1 MLEQLELNEILT
13 KVTNSKNMSLKEML
27 KDKEAAKL
35 GDAYLNFVYSLAL
48 SVKNGTPSGVKLSN
62 KALAEAVK
70 RSGLRSLM
78 PSRLSRHD
86 LGGSAEALLIHASSR
101 NLINTRELLDTFS
114 KHDTINA
121 LTNILKKIKEAI
133 QKNENEATSH
143 NKT

>member
-1 MLEQLELNEILT
+1 MLDQFELNKILAEVTT
-13 KVTNSKNMSLKEML
+13 KNVSLTEML

-48 SVKNGTPSGVKLSN
+48 SIKKGTPSGVKLSN
-62 KALAEAVK
+62 KALAEAMR

-86 LGGSAEALLIHASSR
+86 LGGSAEALLIHALSR
-101 NLINTRELLDTFS
+101 NMINTRELLDAFS
-114 KHDTINA
+114 KYDVIDA
-121 LTNILKKIKEAI
+121 LAYVLKKIKEEI